1 MARDDAPGGHNE
13 RVTYRFLRLILAL
26 VAYVTLRPQAVGLHN
41 VPRRGPVILAS
52 NHLSFIDSLMIPLM
66 VPRHVTFIAKA
77 EYFTGRGLKGRLSR
91 WFFTTMGNIPVDRED
106 PRAGQRSL
114 EDALAVLQRGGAFGI
129 YPEGTR
135 SRDGKL
141 HPGHTGVAW
150 LALAG
155 HAPVIP
161 VAVIGT
167 DKVQPVGK
175 RFPRPYRGVQI
186 RFGAPIDPSRQITA
200 GVRPAQARR
209 ELTDQVM
216 ASIHA
221 MSGQELAER

>member
-1 MARDDAPGGHNE
+1 M
-13 RVTYRFLRLILAL
+13 TYRLLRLILSL
-26 VAYVTLRPQAVGLHN
+26 VAYLALRPQVSGLHN

-52 NHLSFIDSLMIPLM
+52 NHLSFIDSILIPLV

-77 EYFTGRGLKGRLSR
+77 EYFTGHGIKGRISR
-91 WFFTTMGNIPVDRED
+91 WFFTTMGNIPVDRQD

-114 EDALAVLQRGGAFGI
+114 EDALDVLGRGGAFGI

-141 HPGHTGVAW
+141 HEGHTGVAW

-155 HAPVIP
+155 GAPVVP
-161 VAVIGT
+161 VALIGT
-167 DKVQPVGK
+167 DRVQPVGQ

-186 RFGAPIDPSRQITA
+186 QFGAPIDPNRQLTT
-200 GVRPAQARR
+200 GLRPAQARR
-209 ELTDQVM
+209 ELTDQIMTQIHVM
-216 ASIHA
+216 SAQPRA
-221 MSGQELAER
+221 